1 MGLTSKETALTT
13 DVDFGHNGAA
23 LVGSVDDGAM
33 EFAAGELAKLQDSLV
48 QLNSRD
54 SVNAMTQ
61 VAAVIVNCLQGSGK
75 VLFCGNGGSAADA
88 QHLAA
93 ELVGRQNY
101 DRAPAAGIALSVDT
115 SVLTAIGNDYSFDR
129 VFARQVQALGRP
141 GDVLFGIS
149 TSGRSKNVVLALEVA
164 KSQGI
169 ITVGL
174 TGRDPRDMG
183 SADYV
188 LAMPSTETGK
198 IQELQLVAGHIIF
211 ALVERTLFPIEVEEP
226 VVRAR

>member
-1 MGLTSKETALTT
+1 M
-13 DVDFGHNGAA
+13 
-23 LVGSVDDGAM
+23 
-33 EFAAGELAKLQDSLV
+33 
-48 QLNSRD
+48 
-54 SVNAMTQ
+54 
-61 VAAVIVNCLQGSGK
+61 
-75 VLFCGNGGSAADA
+75 
-88 QHLAA
+88 
-93 ELVGRQNY
+93 
-101 DRAPAAGIALSVDT
+101 
-115 SVLTAIGNDYSFDR
+115 LTAIGNDYSFDPR
-129 VFARQVQALGRP
+129 FCSPGPGSRPARRRP
-141 GDVLFGIS
+141 LRDS